1 MNTFQISFNYAKSCN
16 PSHPMAYVKDGQ
28 SVMDIN
34 YTDTFTVTK
43 HYFAFGLIVT
53 VIQQESGIV
62 FHYTTGHSA
71 SLMITIA
78 STDSESV
85 VVFNET
91 YQRDAAALFQR
102 GINAVGEHYEWPAE
116 YVEEF
121 RNKFLTGEV
130 EVIG

>member
-1 MNTFQISFNYAKSCN
+1 MKTFQITFNYAEPCN
-16 PSHPMAYVKDGQ
+16 PQHPMAYIKDGQ
-28 SVMDIN
+28 SVMDVN

-53 VIQQESGIV
+53 VIQQENGIV

-91 YQRDAAALFQR
+91 YRQNPASVFQR
-102 GINAVGEHYEWPAE
+102 GITAIGYHYKWPAE
-116 YVEEF
+116 YIEEF